1 MPKHENRPKISVLI
15 VDDHTIIREGLSTIL
30 EKFDDLH
37 LAGDFDNGRD
47 AIAFCKK
54 HYYPDVILMDISM
67 PLLNG
72 IEATKIIVKKCQ
84 NTKVLVLSMHSDSQ
98 YVNDAMHA
106 GASGFLVKRTAST
119 AIVKAIRTV
128 HSGRPFFSSDLSKDL
143 VEKWNKNSNKSHKI
157 PDLLTARE
165 REVVQLIAEGFS
177 SLQISVH
184 LNISEK
190 TVSRHRQNLMDKL
203 DIHEVAGLT
212 SYAIKHR
219 IITP

>member
-1 MPKHENRPKISVLI
+1 MPKLKKRSGISVLI
-15 VDDHTIIREGLSTIL
+15 VDDHDIIREGLRLIL
-30 EKFDDLH
+30 EEADDIH

-54 HYYPDVILMDISM
+54 HYHPDIILMDISM

-72 IEATKIIVKKCQ
+72 LDATKIIVKESQCR
-84 NTKVLVLSMHSDSQ
+84 VLILSMHSDSQ

-106 GASGFLVKRTAST
+106 GAFGFLVKRTASSE
-119 AIVKAIRTV
+119 IVRAIRTV
-128 HSGRPFFSSDLSKDL
+128 HSGRPFFSAEVSRNF
-143 VEKWNKNSNKSHKI
+143 VEKWNKSKSPIKSNI
-157 PDLLTARE
+157 LTARE

-177 SLQISVH
+177 SPQIAAH

-203 DIHEVAGLT
+203 DIHDIAGLT
-212 SYAIKHR
+212 GFAIKHR
-219 IITP
+219 ITGPE